1 MSPTPTSAC
10 FVPRKI
16 GVWGLGCLG
25 TVAHYG
31 ASGCLPTCLEPGR
44 DPSSELPLTQTNAG
58 RQKIPIFLPTC
69 VPAQAL
75 QKLPSSLQLCLIHPL
90 AAGVRVYLGK
100 EPLGSRLARVVDARH
115 PVARP
120 VWTAGGGATRPAVM
134 DGARSGARKAIYGA
148 RAHRDRFGP
157 AK

>member
-1 MSPTPTSAC
+1 MFRPTEKRSLG
-10 FVPRKI
+10 I
-16 GVWGLGCLG
+16 GVSGNSGALLLLG
-25 TVAHYG
+25 AF
-31 ASGCLPTCLEPGR
+31 GCLPTCLEPGR
-44 DPSSELPLTQTNAG
+44 DPSSELPLAQTNAG

-148 RAHRDRFGP
+148 KAHRDRFGP